1 MWLTIL
7 VRLLIIFPRTHGE
20 QECLKVSSTECC
32 ADFYFEDGFCKPCKS
47 GYFGPNCGKTCPY
60 PLYGRKCVDGKCN
73 CPPHQCDVGSGC
85 LVDHS
90 ENNTR
95 TMTIRTQSPNETRF
109 TQGVYRSTIQLPTER
124 TTRTTPPPKI
134 TSILLDKMR
143 EKSTGNVADLLV
155 FRFYY

>member
-1 MWLTIL
+1 MTDKYFF
-7 VRLLIIFPRTHGE
+7 LL
-20 QECLKVSSTECC
+20 L
-32 ADFYFEDGFCKPCKS
+32 
-47 GYFGPNCGKTCPY
+47 
-60 PLYGRKCVDGKCN
+60 
-73 CPPHQCDVGSGC
+73 
-85 LVDHS
+85 DHS

-143 EKSTGNVADLLV
+143 KKARVMSRIYLSSDFIISTEELV
-155 FRFYY
+155 GRGGGQYTWVWRPTVRTN